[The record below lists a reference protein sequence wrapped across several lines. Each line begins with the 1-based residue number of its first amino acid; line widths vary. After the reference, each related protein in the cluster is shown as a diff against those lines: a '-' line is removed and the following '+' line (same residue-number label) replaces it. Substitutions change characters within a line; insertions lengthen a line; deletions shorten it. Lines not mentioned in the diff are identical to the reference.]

1 MKTQQLTQVAS
12 VKDGRNPSTLESRTI
27 AMAEQSLLI
36 AASLPEDKIGQ
47 HLSEIILQ
55 SATGA
60 YFAHTDANAF
70 SSLAMLIEKRRIV
83 LLELRR
89 LQNALRL
96 LCKMAIPC
104 NGQAVKCAVEEVEIL
119 IRMFISML
127 RVLES
132 NQKNGGEM

>member
-47 HLSEIILQ
+47 HIAEIVLQ
-55 SATGA
+55 SATTA
-60 YFAHTDANAF
+60 YFAHGDAQGTPSIGVF
-70 SSLAMLIEKRRIV
+70 LEKYRAA
-83 LLELRR
+83 LMELRR
-89 LQNALRL
+89 LRNALRL
-96 LCKMAIPC
+96 LDKMAIPC
-104 NGQAVKCAVEEVEIL
+104 NGQAVRNALEEVDIL
-119 IRMFISML
+119 IRIFFSSI